1 MSVCH
6 YIKVIRWLRKG
17 AGRGKVSNLG
27 SSFLGLKL
35 YPEREM
41 GQWAV
46 YYSSPKSFIN
56 TFLFGILT
64 TLGTSV
70 TFDWLVLKRFNH

>member
-1 MSVCH
+1 MCH

-46 YYSSPKSFIN
+46 YYTSPLTYN
-56 TFLFGILT
+56 NAFLFCGLT
-64 TLGTSV
+64 QE
-70 TFDWLVLKRFNH
+70 